1 MFRKMNAWLLA
12 AAMLSVA
19 SCSKDFDARTEKPTV
34 DPVSGIPYDFDW
46 SLTRSVTLD
55 IAVTSAGGGSADA
68 LRHTLRIY
76 RSPLFTDGEL
86 LWVGSAL
93 AGESCSASLTVPAST
108 EEVYVQ
114 EILPNGLSSTRCVPL
129 EGDRVAVNVR
139 KYASVNSVASASS
152 MPEVPVLEVPSS
164 FDVVIDATP
173 SATVTLGDETT
184 YLIPAGATVEGN
196 LSLSNWHNDHAV
208 LYVAGTLR
216 LGSVQMDKASLVVL
230 DGGRVELDAL
240 NASTNTSSKMPT
252 VYVEKEG
259 RLTMGS
265 ANISSN
271 KLLVNYGS
279 MHTGRLLDLN
289 GHSSLYN
296 LGVLE
301 GNEDGAMK
309 FSNNTSLHN
318 DGTVRGGYFEI
329 NSSTELYNFE
339 NGIME
344 LAEYAQTNSSGYL
357 LQKGRFEVAG
367 DADFHG
373 KADIFCSLKAGRL
386 AMESTQ
392 FTMYPGSYTE
402 TGVADLN
409 NSKVH
414 MDGALFVLDRMEQR
428 YNQKFDSDKKA
439 AWSVIRINE
448 RTGDWRWQAC
458 AVSGNIEIV
467 HPNMQDGDGDN
478 STEWYGGTLKG
489 NARMVRVQTVDLA
502 ASDCN
507 AGNGTVTPLPED
519 QIVDKDGDGVPEN
532 EDIDDDDP
540 EVAHRLEGT
549 LFTYCFEDKWP
560 WKGDYD
566 MNDLVV
572 AVRYEQITNA
582 ANRVVWLAI
591 HWETLAVGSYNTV
604 SAAIQLDRIDAGR
617 IARVE
622 ATHAVE
628 GSAPFVVVAGLES
641 GMKQAVLPLFNSA
654 REVMGDYT
662 AFANTEKGKPRVA
675 TAEQLTKVKF
685 TQPVDP
691 ADVAPEAINLFI
703 VSNPKDEMG
712 RGNEIHLVGYE
723 ATAAATPYDKA
734 VGVTMSL
741 KERYKTSDGMMWGLM
756 IPGRFAY
763 PKEFADIGDAYTNFS
778 AWARSGGTTHADWYR
793 NASGRNEELLY

>member
-1 MFRKMNAWLLA
+1 MLRKLNVWLLA
-12 AAMLSVA
+12 AAMLSAA
-19 SCSKDFDARTEKPTV
+19 SCSKDFDMRTDKPAV
-34 DPVSGIPYDFDW
+34 DPESGIPYDFDW
-46 SLTRSVTLD
+46 SLTHGVTLD

-68 LRHTLRIY
+68 LCHTLRVY
-76 RSPLFTDGEL
+76 RSPLFTEGEL
-86 LWVGSAL
+86 LYVGSARP
-93 AGESCSASLTVPAST
+93 GETFTAHFTVPASLK
-108 EEVYVQ
+108 EVYVQ
-114 EILPNGLSSTRCVPL
+114 EILPNGLSSTRCVTL
-129 EGDRVAVNVR
+129 EGDHAAVNVR
-139 KYASVNSVASASS
+139 KYASVNAVALASS
-152 MPEVPVLEVPSS
+152 MPEAPVLEVPSS
-164 FDVVIDATP
+164 FDMVIDATP

-196 LSLSNWHNDHAV
+196 LSLANWHNNHAV

-230 DGGRVELDAL
+230 DGGRVEFDAL
-240 NASTNTSSKMPT
+240 SASANTSSKMPT

-318 DGTVRGGYFEI
+318 DGTVRAGYFEI
-329 NSSTELYNFE
+329 NSSTELYNYE

-357 LQKGRFEVAG
+357 LQKGDFEVAG

-373 KADIFCSLKAGRL
+373 KADIYCSLKAGRL

-392 FTMYPGSYTE
+392 YTMYPGSYTE

-428 YNQKFDSDKKA
+428 YNQKFDSDKKG

-467 HPNMQDGDGDN
+467 HANLQDGSGDN

-489 NARMVRVQTVDLA
+489 NARMVREQTVDLE

-507 AGNGTVTPLPED
+507 GGYGTVDPLPED

-549 LFTYCFEDKWP
+549 LYTYCFEDKWP

-582 ANRVVWLAI
+582 ANRVVWLDI

-604 SAAIQLDRIDAGR
+604 SAAIQFDRIAADR

-622 ATHAVE
+622 ATHTVE
-628 GSAPFVVVAGLES
+628 GDAPFAVSSGLES
-641 GMKQAVLPLFNSA
+641 GMEQAVLPLFNNA
-654 REVMGDYT
+654 REVMGSYT
-662 AFANTEKGKPRVA
+662 AFANTEKNKPAVE
-675 TAEQLTKVKF
+675 TIPQVTKVKF
-685 TQPVDP
+685 AQPVDP

-703 VSNPKDEMG
+703 VSNPKGESG

-723 ATAAATPYDKA
+723 ATKAATPYNEA
-734 VGVTMSL
+734 VGVTMSV

-756 IPGRFAY
+756 IPCRFAY
-763 PKEFADIGDAYTNFS
+763 PREFADIRKAYTDFTQ
-778 AWARSGGTTHADWYR
+778 WARSGGTTHADWYETTADR
-793 NASGRNEELLY
+793 DEELIY